1 MFAQTLES
9 VNVSFTEFGY
19 FQPLFQ
25 YFSAHFSPV
34 TWMLTLDYRP
44 AGPWDSVH
52 FSFAVYFS
60 LCHSDWVVSICLS
73 SAFFC
78 LHHSAEP
85 ISWFLYFGNCIF
97 QFWDF
102 LLGWAPPPPFFF
114 FKPRHSSGKEES
126 SSCLPNLLLTP
137 PWWGCWDAWLYL
149 GERRCLIYPGS
160 LLAWVGMWPQVFSL
174 WYCG

>member
-34 TWMLTLDYRP
+34 TWMLTLDCRP

-114 FKPRHSSGKEES
+114 FFNQDIAVVRKKVPVAYPTSSWHHPDE
-126 SSCLPNLLLTP
+126 
-137 PWWGCWDAWLYL
+137 D
-149 GERRCLIYPGS
+149 
-160 LLAWVGMWPQVFSL
+160 VGMLGYILVKEDVLSTLGLCWH
-174 WYCG
+174 G